1 MRTTGHEK
9 LAVTVCLSAYAN
21 GNQVIPLVI
30 FPGKGCT
37 KMDKELKLRK
47 DIKVVYRDT
56 AWCNDSVLEEWV
68 PTTFPS
74 LFPKRQ
80 ALIWDSFR
88 AHMSVSST
96 TNGWLMPPNHIPN
109 LVMSGPLQG
118 LLSVTL

>member
-1 MRTTGHEK
+1 
-9 LAVTVCLSAYAN
+9 
-21 GNQVIPLVI
+21 
-30 FPGKGCT
+30 
-37 KMDKELKLRK
+37 MDKELKLRK

-88 AHMSVSST
+88 AHMSENTKKVLKNKKVDSIVHKIYLRRGFNGQPKSSCSE
-96 TNGWLMPPNHIPN
+96 N
-109 LVMSGPLQG
+109 Q
-118 LLSVTL
+118 

>member
-1 MRTTGHEK
+1 
-9 LAVTVCLSAYAN
+9 
-21 GNQVIPLVI
+21 
-30 FPGKGCT
+30 
-37 KMDKELKLRK
+37 MDKELKLRK

-88 AHMSVSST
+88 AHMSENTKKSQLT
-96 TNGWLMPPNHIPN
+96 LADNHHFENNDLFVIDE
-109 LVMSGPLQG
+109 
-118 LLSVTL
+118 